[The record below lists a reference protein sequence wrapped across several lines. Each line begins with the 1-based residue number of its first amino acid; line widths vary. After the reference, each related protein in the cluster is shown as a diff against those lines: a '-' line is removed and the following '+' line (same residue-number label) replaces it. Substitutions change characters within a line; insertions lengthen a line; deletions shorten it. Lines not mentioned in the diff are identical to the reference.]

1 MPRFIKRFIGMPF
14 FSLLLVGCSSD
25 VSTDFKENV
34 NYSQF
39 HTYEFAENANKTAT
53 SLDSARVK
61 DALNYQLTN
70 KGLELGADKKTDLT
84 VKYYIQAESELQ
96 SYGTSVGFGYGA
108 SNVGVGF
115 RSPTRYKETRYGK
128 LIVELIQNTS
138 NQVIWRS
145 TSQRKL
151 TDEMTPQS
159 RITFIDEQIS
169 EMFKTY
175 PPQ

>member
-1 MPRFIKRFIGMPF
+1 MLRFIKTFASMTLFILF
-14 FSLLLVGCSSD
+14 LVGCSSA
-25 VSTDFKENV
+25 VSTDFKADV

-39 HTYEFAENANKTAT
+39 HTYEFSENANKTAT
-53 SLDSARVK
+53 SLDAARVK
-61 DALNYQLTN
+61 EALNYQLTN
-70 KGLELGADKKTDLT
+70 KGLRLVTDSKTDLT

-96 SYGTSVGFGYGA
+96 SYGSSVGFGYGFN
-108 SNVGVGF
+108 NVGVGF
-115 RSPTRYKETRYGK
+115 SSPTQYKENRYGK

-145 TSQRKL
+145 ISQRKL
-151 TDEMTPQS
+151 TDEMSAQS
-159 RITFIDEQIS
+159 RITFINEQIN

>member
-1 MPRFIKRFIGMPF
+1 MLRFIKTFVSMQL
-14 FSLLLVGCSSD
+14 FSLLLIGCSSD
-25 VSTDFKENV
+25 VSTDFKDDV

-39 HTYEFAENANKTAT
+39 HTYEFAENVNKTAT
-53 SLDSARVK
+53 SLDAARVK

-70 KGLELGADKKTDLT
+70 KGLKLNADDKTDLT

-96 SYGTSVGFGYGA
+96 SYGTTVGFGYGF

-115 RSPTRYKETRYGK
+115 STPTRYKENRYGK

-145 TSQRKL
+145 ISQRKL
-151 TDEMTPQS
+151 TDDMTPQS
-159 RITFIDEQIS
+159 RITFIDEQIN